1 MHYMYFEQYDIASSM
16 GTAMIHDTAGRSAA
30 GRRFTQATIVVVEQ
44 VKSFSPAIFPAMIII
59 LQAKTIM
66 KLSIICLLLC
76 SANAF
81 VAGGT
86 VIPTHGH
93 PHPPP
98 IQPSSSSSVLHS
110 TASTG
115 SEPSQPGQVV
125 RQLKR
130 PNEIRGSNRY
140 GSENNSTILSPEE
153 AAAAVGV
160 KPANPKATKKT
171 WQRAWRLHKRMLPIL
186 HAFDRNKPPDSSL
199 SLAVLWWKALSGND
213 ESSPAYDGGLSYDLL
228 PRGTR
233 AIVSKRLRRFYP
245 RLHHANVEI
254 RTAYLDSAI
263 ANVVNEVRKEDT
275 CTPKRIRLIMLG
287 GGYDIRSLKLR
298 QRGLINEAVEL
309 DLPNVVEAKK
319 KLFHNR
325 LLRRRRRRGMID
337 QDLPKMMPIDLNQ
350 LDEVREKLEGI
361 VTSSVN
367 NSDSKQYHNIFVFEG
382 VMIYLDDGVPS
393 ALLGICSDVLNNHGL
408 DGSLCFADRL
418 EHVPEGNLDDGIVE
432 LNNNGWE
439 LVDWLPKPG
448 LARHQGSA
456 RLLSA
461 SME

>member
-1 MHYMYFEQYDIASSM
+1 
-16 GTAMIHDTAGRSAA
+16 
-30 GRRFTQATIVVVEQ
+30 
-44 VKSFSPAIFPAMIII
+44 
-59 LQAKTIM
+59 M
-66 KLSIICLLLC
+66 KLSILCLLLC

-86 VIPTHGH
+86 AIPTH
-93 PHPPP
+93 PLP
-98 IQPSSSSSVLHS
+98 IQPSSPPSGVLQS
-110 TASTG
+110 TTASTRG

-213 ESSPAYDGGLSYDLL
+213 ESSPAYDDGLSYDLL

-254 RTAYLDSAI
+254 RTAYLDRAI

-275 CTPKRIRLIMLG
+275 TKRIRLVMLG

-298 QRGLINEAVEL
+298 QRGLIDEAVEF
-309 DLPNVVEAKK
+309 DLADVVEAKK

-325 LLRRRRRRGMID
+325 LLRRRRRRGMKD

-361 VTSSVN
+361 VASSDG
-367 NSDSKQYHNIFVFEG
+367 NSGSKQYHNIFVFEG

-393 ALLGICSDVLNNHGL
+393 ALLGICSDVLNKHGL

-418 EHVPEGNLDDGIVE
+418 ENIPEGNIDDGIVE
-432 LNNNGWE
+432 LNRNGWE

-461 SME
+461 STTQ